1 MAEIINLRHARKAR
15 AKAEMAKTAEANRV
29 LHGTPKALRN
39 LARAR
44 KDKGDKALSGHTLDD
59 KDDQNRSVGDSQSD
73 KN

>member
-39 LARAR
+39 LAKAR
-44 KDKGDKALSGHTLDD
+44 KEKSDETLSGHSLEKGDD
-59 KDDQNRSVGDSQSD
+59 NPSVGESQSEQ
-73 KN
+73 K